1 MRFSRPFSV
10 LWTAVFALV
19 FCGCNGEEPE
29 PAPGANLTKVTL
41 QLNWFPEAEHG
52 GFYAAVAH
60 GYFVEAG
67 LDVEIRPGGPGVP
80 VREQVARGD
89 VEFGISNADQI
100 LIARAEKADIVGLF
114 AALQTSPRCIMVHEK
129 SGIKEFGDL
138 KNLTLA
144 INENSAFGS
153 FLRRQVS
160 LDGCKIVPYPGNV
173 TQFLLKDDFAQ
184 QGYVFSEPFVAKKE
198 GGDPLNLMA
207 ADIGFNPY
215 TSVLISSQK
224 LIDEKPDLVRRFVE
238 ASRKGWQKYLED
250 PTKSNEHIHEQNSEM
265 DLDILEFGAQELQS
279 LCTSETVPV
288 DKVGDMTT
296 ERWSL
301 MIAQLVECE
310 IIAIDQLPLDGEG
323 AFTTE
328 FLKPAQEA
336 ASKPASEEEAESAS
350 QKAESDG

>member
-1 MRFSRPFSV
+1 MRIPHLLTLLFP
-10 LWTAVFALV
+10 AVFALSI
-19 FCGCNGEEPE
+19 CGCDGEEPKPG
-29 PAPGANLTKVTL
+29 PAAGLPKVTL

-52 GFYAAVAH
+52 GFYAALEH
-60 GYFVEAG
+60 GYFEEAG
-67 LDVEIRPGGPGVP
+67 LDVTIKAGGPGVP
-80 VREQVARGD
+80 VREQVAKGD

-100 LIARAEKADIVGLF
+100 LIARAQKADIVGLF

-129 SGIKEFGDL
+129 SGIKEFAEL

-144 INENSAFGS
+144 INENSSFGT
-153 FLRRQVS
+153 FLRRQVP
-160 LDGCKIVPYPGNV
+160 LEGCKIVPYPGNV
-173 TQFLLKDDFAQ
+173 TQFLLNDDFAQ

-224 LIDEKPDLVRRFVE
+224 LIDEKPELVRKFVE

-250 PTKSNEHIHEQNSEM
+250 PAKTNEHIHKENSEM
-265 DLDILEFGAQELQS
+265 DVDILAFGAKELRS
-279 LCTSETVPV
+279 LCTSETVPIS
-288 DKVGDMTT
+288 KVGDMTT
-296 ERWSL
+296 ERWST
-301 MIAQLVECE
+301 MIAQLIECE

-328 FLKPAQEA
+328 FLNPPKA
-336 ASKPASEEEAESAS
+336 PASESSSDKGTEETPAAE
-350 QKAESDG
+350 